1 MSSGTRTAVAAGALC
16 AALGLG
22 VLGSLAAQCPDGT
35 APPCRSRS
43 LSSSATSVAILY
55 FDNLSPDTADAY
67 LADGVTEE
75 LIVRIGAVPRLSVK
89 SRYAVRRFRAQPARD
104 PAQLGREL
112 GVAYLVTGSVR
123 RSGDHVR
130 VTVELMRAGSGARVW
145 GDVYDRSEG
154 DLLSLQADLA
164 RDLAGGIIGR
174 LAPAE
179 QIRLA
184 TLPTRNA
191 VAYEHYLRGNF
202 ALAQRSPVAT
212 SRALG
217 EFQAALALDPEFSAA
232 GARAAF
238 AYGLFFAWGWRYPT
252 LSTDS
257 LLARGVAAA
266 RTALQGDSS
275 SSEAWMAYGML
286 LWLQQPHTYEGMLDA
301 LRRSVVLDSGNAE
314 AANLLGVT
322 LFNLGQDSA
331 AAECFHR
338 ALAIEPGR
346 PISLMR
352 LAEIAW
358 MAGRYA
364 DARRL
369 LDSTVRVA
377 PTFYFAYVDRAWV
390 LLHAHDT
397 AAART
402 DAETALRLAPEEFE
416 TGRGV
421 LAAVQASEGDTLQA
435 RLALDSL
442 VGALDRTG
450 EIDQIQVFNVAMP
463 LVALGDT
470 AHALDLIERARPRRA
485 RLWTTLRWPEF
496 DALRGSV
503 RFRRVVEEASPA
515 RAGP

>member
-1 MSSGTRTAVAAGALC
+1 MGALC
-16 AALGLG
+16 VALGLG
-22 VLGSLAAQCPDGT
+22 VPLGSLAAQCPDGS
-35 APPCRSRS
+35 APPCRSRAPS
-43 LSSSATSVAILY
+43 GGATTVAILY

-89 SRYAVRRFRAQPARD
+89 SRYAVRRFRGQPARD
-104 PAQLGREL
+104 PAELGREL
-112 GVAYLVTGSVR
+112 GVTFLVTGGVR
-123 RSGDHVR
+123 RAGDHVR
-130 VTVELMRAGSGARVW
+130 VTVELMRAGTGARVW

-154 DLLSLQADLA
+154 DLLSLQTDLA

-174 LAPAE
+174 LAPAD
-179 QIRLA
+179 QARLA

-191 VAYEHYLRGNF
+191 AAYEHYLRGNF
-202 ALAQRSPVAT
+202 ALAQRSPAAT

-217 EFQAALALDPEFSAA
+217 EFQAALALDPDFAA
-232 GARAAF
+232 ARARAAF
-238 AYGLFFAWGWRYPT
+238 AYGLFFAWGWRHPD
-252 LSTDS
+252 LPVDS
-257 LLARGVAAA
+257 ILARGVAAA
-266 RTALQGDSS
+266 GRALQRDSS

-286 LWLQQPHTYEGMLDA
+286 LWLQQPATYTGMLDA
-301 LRRSVVLDSGNAE
+301 MRRSVVLDPGNAE
-314 AANLLGVT
+314 AENLLGVI

-331 AAECFHR
+331 AAESFHR

-358 MAGRYA
+358 TAGR
-364 DARRL
+364 DAEALRL
-369 LDSTVRVA
+369 LDSTVGVA

-402 DAETALRLAPEEFE
+402 NAETALRLAPEEFE

-421 LAAVQASEGDTLQA
+421 LAAVQASAGDTLPA

-450 EIDQIQVFNVAMP
+450 KVDQIQVFNVAMP
-463 LVALGDT
+463 LVLLGDT
-470 AHALDLIERARPRRA
+470 ARALDLIERARPRRA
-485 RLWTTLRWPEF
+485 RLWASLRWPEF
-496 DALRGSV
+496 DPLRASP
-503 RFRRVVEEASPA
+503 RFRRVVAEASPT